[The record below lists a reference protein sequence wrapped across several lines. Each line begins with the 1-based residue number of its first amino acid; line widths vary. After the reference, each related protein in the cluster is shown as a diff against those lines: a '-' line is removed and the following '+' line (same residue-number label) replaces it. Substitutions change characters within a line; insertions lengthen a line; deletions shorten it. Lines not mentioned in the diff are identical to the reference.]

1 MREDLGDLLAFLAVA
16 RERSFTRAASK
27 LGLSQSALS
36 HTVRA
41 LEARLGVRL
50 LARTTRSV
58 VPTEAGERLLE
69 RVAPRLEHIAA
80 QVQAVSEL
88 GSRPGGRI
96 RITAVDHVVDTV
108 LWPRLRPLLRS
119 LPDLRIEISADDRLV
134 DIVEQQ
140 YDLGVRRGDQIAED
154 MVAVRLQPDQAMAIV
169 ATPAYLAAHGVPAAP
184 QDLAAHNCI
193 TLRRAC
199 SGGLHAWE
207 LADGA
212 RRLELRVAGQAS
224 FSGVYQMLH
233 AALSGCGLALLP
245 QDLVLPHVQAGR
257 LLSVLRAWCPV
268 VPGVHACYPRQRQAS
283 PALRRVVEA
292 LKLSPPAG
300 AVPR

>member
-1 MREDLGDLLAFLAVA
+1 MMREDLGDLLAFLAVA

-41 LEARLGVRL
+41 LETRLGVRL

-69 RVAPRLEHIAA
+69 RVAPRLDSIAA
-80 QVQAVSEL
+80 QLQAVSDL

-96 RITAVDHVVDTV
+96 RIVAVDHVVDTV

-119 LPDLRIEISADDRLV
+119 HPELHVEISADDRLAGTAA
-134 DIVEQQ
+134 EPH
-140 YDLGVRRGDQIAED
+140 DLFVRRGDQVAPD
-154 MVAVRLQPDQAMAIV
+154 MVAVRLQADQPMAIV

-184 QDLAAHNCI
+184 QDLLAHNCI
-193 TLRRAC
+193 TLRLPG
-199 SGGLHAWE
+199 GGLSAWE
-207 LADGA
+207 LGDGA
-212 RRLELRVAGQAS
+212 RGLQLRVAGQAS
-224 FSGVYQMLH
+224 FNGVYQMRG

-245 QDLVLPHVQAGR
+245 RELVLAPIAQGQLR
-257 LLSVLRAWCPV
+257 SVLEDWCPV
-268 VPGVHACYPRQRQAS
+268 VPGAHACYAGQRRPS
-283 PALRRVVEA
+283 RALQLVVDA
-292 LKLSPPAG
+292 LALTPTAG
-300 AVPR
+300 AAPR

>member
-41 LEARLGVRL
+41 LETRLGVRL
-50 LARTTRSV
+50 LTRTTRSV

-69 RVAPRLEHIAA
+69 RVAPRLDSIASE
-80 QVQAVSEL
+80 VQAVAEL

-119 LPDLRIEISADDRLV
+119 HPDLHIEISADDRLV
-134 DIVEQQ
+134 DIVAEQ
-140 YDLGVRRGDQIAED
+140 YDLGVCRGDQVAKD
-154 MVAVRLQPDQAMAIV
+154 MVAVRLQADQPMAIV
-169 ATPAYLAAHGVPAAP
+169 ATPAYLAAHGVPATP
-184 QDLAAHNCI
+184 QALLTHNCI
-193 TLRRAC
+193 TLHQAR
-199 SGGLHAWE
+199 SGEPCTWE
-207 LADGA
+207 LADGE
-212 RRLELRVAGQAS
+212 RSLQVRVGGQAS
-224 FSGVYQMLH
+224 FNGAYQMRN

-245 QDLVLPHVQAGR
+245 QDLVLAHVQAGR
-257 LLSVLRAWCPV
+257 LQSVLPAWCPV
-268 VPGVHACYPRQRQAS
+268 VPGAHACYPRQRRAS
-283 PALRRVVEA
+283 PALQRVVQA
-292 LKLSPPAG
+292 LQFSPQAG
-300 AVPR
+300 AAPR